1 METCSL
7 VISTKVGPNNS
18 KGNLYACSL
27 PVNWFFILQNMIKP
41 GMVPHYFNPSIS
53 ETEAFILLGGMH
65 GYSGINSEF

>member
-1 METCSL
+1 MHAAYVLIGFS
-7 VISTKVGPNNS
+7 
-18 KGNLYACSL
+18 
-27 PVNWFFILQNMIKP
+27 FFQNMIKP